1 MVERINRMGRKLKN
15 RLAYILIIVMLCS
28 TMSLENVNASDYD
41 SLNSTE
47 GNNESNTIIENQQE
61 ADNEQT
67 DNSSVQQKVEN
78 EQYNAS
84 NEEADNVTEEI
95 PEQDSQNIEIQTNDE
110 TQVLIN
116 YVSVDKFF

>member
-78 EQYNAS
+78 E
-84 NEEADNVTEEI
+84 
-95 PEQDSQNIEIQTNDE
+95 
-110 TQVLIN
+110 
-116 YVSVDKFF
+116 